1 MDINLMITSFP
12 KLLDATVVTVK
23 LLSLSL
29 FFGLFIGLLFAIL
42 RLSKNKIINKFAYG
56 YSYVFRGTPL
66 LVQIFIIYFGLG
78 NIEYFRST
86 FLWVVFKEPY
96 WCAIIA
102 FALNTGAYTSEIL
115 RSAFQTI
122 KPGFIEAGKSLGIS
136 NKIIFYKIQI
146 PIAIRQSLPAYGNEI
161 ILMMKGTSLA
171 STVTLMD
178 FDLMINSLPKLLGAT
193 VVTLKLLSASLFF
206 GLFIGLLFA
215 VLRLN
220 KNKII
225 NKFAYTYSY
234 VFRGTPLLVQI
245 FIIYFGLGQIE
256 YFRSTFLWVVF
267 KEPYWC
273 AIIAFALNTGAYTSE
288 ILRSAFQTIKP
299 GLIEAGKSLGISN
312 KIIFY
317 KIQIPIAIR
326 QSLPAYGNEI
336 ILMMKGTSLASTVT
350 LMDLTGVAKYI
361 ISTTFKPIEVFIV
374 AGGIYLFMTFIIH
387 NVIKFLEK
395 KYSFN

>member
-1 MDINLMITSFP
+1 MDLELMINSFP
-12 KLLDATVVTVK
+12 KLLSAAVITLK
-23 LLSLSL
+23 LLSVSL
-29 FFGLFIGLLFAIL
+29 IIGLLIGLFFAIL
-42 RLSKNKIINKFAYG
+42 RLNKNIFINKFAYG

-78 NIEYFRST
+78 
-86 FLWVVFKEPY
+86 
-96 WCAIIA
+96 
-102 FALNTGAYTSEIL
+102 
-115 RSAFQTI
+115 
-122 KPGFIEAGKSLGIS
+122 
-136 NKIIFYKIQI
+136 
-146 PIAIRQSLPAYGNEI
+146 
-161 ILMMKGTSLA
+161 
-171 STVTLMD
+171 
-178 FDLMINSLPKLLGAT
+178 
-193 VVTLKLLSASLFF
+193 
-206 GLFIGLLFA
+206 
-215 VLRLN
+215 
-220 KNKII
+220 
-225 NKFAYTYSY
+225 
-234 VFRGTPLLVQI
+234 
-245 FIIYFGLGQIE
+245 QIE
-256 YFRSTFLWVVF
+256 YLRSTVLWVIL

-361 ISTTFKPIEVFIV
+361 ISTTFKPVEVFIV

-387 NVIKFLEK
+387 NVIKYLEK
-395 KYSFN
+395 KYSFYQ

>member
-1 MDINLMITSFP
+1 MDFDLMFTSFP
-12 KLLDATVVTVK
+12 KLLSATLITLK
-23 LLSLSL
+23 LLSVSL
-29 FFGLFIGLLFAIL
+29 IIGMFLGLFFAIL
-42 RLSKNKIINKFAYG
+42 RLNKNQIINKFAYG

-78 NIEYFRST
+78 QIEYLRTT
-86 FLWVVFKEPY
+86 FLWEILKEPY

-122 KPGFIEAGKSLGIS
+122 KPGI
-136 NKIIFYKIQI
+136 
-146 PIAIRQSLPAYGNEI
+146 
-161 ILMMKGTSLA
+161 
-171 STVTLMD
+171 
-178 FDLMINSLPKLLGAT
+178 
-193 VVTLKLLSASLFF
+193 
-206 GLFIGLLFA
+206 
-215 VLRLN
+215 
-220 KNKII
+220 
-225 NKFAYTYSY
+225 
-234 VFRGTPLLVQI
+234 
-245 FIIYFGLGQIE
+245 
-256 YFRSTFLWVVF
+256 
-267 KEPYWC
+267 
-273 AIIAFALNTGAYTSE
+273 
-288 ILRSAFQTIKP
+288 
-299 GLIEAGKSLGISN
+299 IEAGKSLGISN

-387 NVIKFLEK
+387 NIIKYLEK
-395 KYSFN
+395 KYSFQQ